1 MSFTRPVIVSGS
13 TRLTKALIDE
23 ITQGVTDAHDE
34 LDGRLSESALNGT
47 YAPIRSTGSVLPKG
61 TLARRYE
68 KPIRLAVF
76 SDSRGEGYTHDL
88 SEGVTSWA
96 DTFPIRLAREMR
108 ASLGLPTGGRGW
120 IPLTLTGTADEYRF
134 SVSEF
139 ITGGKDLVIGDTG
152 VPGSQW
158 MTEAKTIRIPLSP
171 GCTSIDFV
179 SAGAGSGFGPKMT
192 GQSGV
197 VAELGHDG
205 SQAVY
210 LDALVNPGE
219 YVDITSGGGG
229 YFALGVIEYCGDETA
244 GVQVLNFS
252 VSGIDSVDMADHLT
266 KPAMAGLLDWYGADV
281 SVVALGANDLD
292 HGLATAAS
300 VTAMTSILAA
310 SGGIPVAVT
319 AIPAGPDGPPW
330 VALNTAIR
338 GLDATIAD
346 IAADLPASDSPDA
359 DGLFLTDGT
368 HLTLSGNV
376 AFGDDLRA
384 VLIGR

>member
-1 MSFTRPVIVSGS
+1 MDYTRPEIVSGTTKLDKPFFENLFDGIDDRP
-13 TRLTKALIDE
+13 TREEAND
-23 ITQGVTDAHDE
+23 
-34 LDGRLSESALNGT
+34 T

-139 ITGGKDLVIGDTG
+139 ITGGKDLGIGDTG

-158 MTEAKTIRIPLSP
+158 MTEAKTIRIPLSA
-171 GCTSIDFV
+171 GCTSVAFV
-179 SAGAGSGFGPKMT
+179 SAPAAGGGYATKLT
-192 GQSGV
+192 GQKADRVREWGQDGTAGV
-197 VAELGHDG
+197 LV
-205 SQAVY
+205 
-210 LDALVNPGE
+210 DALNDPGT
-219 YVDITSGGGG
+219 YVDVTSGGGG
-229 YFALGVIEYCGDETA
+229 FFALGVIEYCGDETA